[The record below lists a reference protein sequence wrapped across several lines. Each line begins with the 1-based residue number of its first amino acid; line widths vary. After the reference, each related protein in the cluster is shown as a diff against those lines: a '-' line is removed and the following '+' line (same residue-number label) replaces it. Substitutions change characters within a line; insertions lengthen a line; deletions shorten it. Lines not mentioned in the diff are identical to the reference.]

1 MSTEVPTAA
10 AALPEQMTR
19 EEIRGLMSRLSDA
32 EVRELLIRQL
42 DKAAVADEAPDA
54 GFIGGS
60 EVTLNVLREKLA
72 LMLEAVPRLPEIGP
86 VLMDHVSAGQ
96 GAGYFGLMV
105 LGLLLMAAV
114 GLVVERLFLRLL
126 PRIGGA
132 EGGTRA
138 NTLTG
143 RFCIQLVILVRDFL
157 GIVVFGVAV
166 ISVFFLLDHGHEPTR
181 QVITAVVWAIL
192 IIRGVAALSRF
203 AVAPRA
209 SALRLPPLDDATAGT
224 LHRQVTLIAGTIT
237 VGYFFGECV
246 HAGLADPDP
255 GFVHL
260 MGRIISVVAVC
271 IIVAVV
277 WSGRETVA
285 RLLAGGD
292 AQLVDGPGRARRM
305 VAGKW
310 HIIVTWFLIGLLLIS
325 TAQELI
331 TGEDVIGAVIASL
344 LIFVALP
351 IVDWLMGV
359 VFARLLGVSGPAP
372 GETEPAT
379 AAADQTED
387 STDDG
392 EQPLSEHAIAMRLQ
406 YRDVLVRNFR
416 IVLGVLGV
424 LVLAGLWDID
434 IRDFAA
440 SGVGETVAAALVDIV
455 ITLILASAVWGIVK
469 TAIQQAA
476 ASDEADH
483 EAHEAGDMGG
493 KGGTRLQTLV
503 PLFGRFLLVT
513 ITVIVTLIILSEL
526 GVDIGPLIAGAGV
539 VGLAVGFGAQTLV
552 KDILSGVFFLID
564 DAFRVG
570 EYVVIGEVRG
580 MVEHI
585 SIRSLRL
592 RHHRGPVHTIP
603 FGEIRHLT
611 NYSRDWAIMKLEMR
625 LPFDTDLEK
634 VRKLVK
640 KVGQEMMDD
649 PVHGPNFLQP
659 VKSQGVNRMDDS
671 AFIVRVKFMA
681 KPGEQFTLRREVFRR
696 IQESFAENGAA
707 PRHCR
712 HAGRALRRRRSPCGR
727 GRRRAADPKCRF
739 RTGLMR
745 AAQPVGAPNIR

>member
-1 MSTEVPTAA
+1 
-10 AALPEQMTR
+10 
-19 EEIRGLMSRLSDA
+19 
-32 EVRELLIRQL
+32 
-42 DKAAVADEAPDA
+42 
-54 GFIGGS
+54 
-60 EVTLNVLREKLA
+60 
-72 LMLEAVPRLPEIGP
+72 
-86 VLMDHVSAGQ
+86 
-96 GAGYFGLMV
+96 
-105 LGLLLMAAV
+105 
-114 GLVVERLFLRLL
+114 
-126 PRIGGA
+126 
-132 EGGTRA
+132 
-138 NTLTG
+138 
-143 RFCIQLVILVRDFL
+143 
-157 GIVVFGVAV
+157 
-166 ISVFFLLDHGHEPTR
+166 
-181 QVITAVVWAIL
+181 
-192 IIRGVAALSRF
+192 
-203 AVAPRA
+203 
-209 SALRLPPLDDATAGT
+209 
-224 LHRQVTLIAGTIT
+224 
-237 VGYFFGECV
+237 
-246 HAGLADPDP
+246 
-255 GFVHL
+255 
-260 MGRIISVVAVC
+260 
-271 IIVAVV
+271 
-277 WSGRETVA
+277 
-285 RLLAGGD
+285 
-292 AQLVDGPGRARRM
+292 M

-325 TAQELI
+325 AAQELI

-493 KGGTRLQTLV
+493 KGGARLQTLV

-526 GVDIGPLIAGAGV
+526 SVDIGPLIAGAGV

-696 IQESFAENGAA
+696 IQESFAENGIQFA
-707 PRHCR
+707 PRRVIVDTLAALSGAAAALAAEADEDHAKVTNPVGDGAGDHADE
-712 HAGRALRRRRSPCGR
+712 HAGGGDDGDNPARGNDPKTEIGADIGQ
-727 GRRRAADPKCRF
+727 GRRRLADVGGGDHSGAETGRDHHPIGAGRRAGGRVSHSSPPQALSGTIPASCWRLRTTPTRVSMPSKKNVLSKAGRGGVRSNQSMVRGMRFGSPNSGMTWNMRPTKGIMAMSPREKTEPASHGPSARSCSISCRVRIAF
-739 RTGLMR
+739 L
-745 AAQPVGAPNIR
+745 